1 MTLYQN
7 IQHLAKDINE
17 SNIFANTIKTL
28 TSRLVDK
35 NLSKKEL
42 NVHLSFIYFIH
53 LNKPQEIEQYLS
65 LCNKYHFNIF
75 ATNPI
80 TNS

>member
-7 IQHLAKDINE
+7 IQHLAKDING
-17 SNIFANTIKTL
+17 SNIFANTVKTL

-35 NLSKKEL
+35 SLSKDEL

-65 LCNKYHFNIF
+65 LCNKHHFSIF
-75 ATNPI
+75 ETTSIAN
-80 TNS
+80 

>member
-17 SNIFANTIKTL
+17 SNIFANTVKTL
-28 TSRLVDK
+28 ISRLVDK
-35 NLSKKEL
+35 TLSKDEL

-53 LNKPQEIEQYLS
+53 LNKPQEIEYYLN

-75 ATNPI
+75 E
-80 TNS
+80 TNSIAN

>member
-1 MTLYQN
+1 MTLSQN
-7 IQHLAKDINE
+7 IRHLAEDINK
-17 SNIFANTIKTL
+17 SNIFDDAIKTL

-53 LNKPQEIEQYLS
+53 LNKPQEIEHYLN
-65 LCNKYHFNIF
+65 LCNKHRFDIF
-75 ATNPI
+75 ETNPI

>member
-17 SNIFANTIKTL
+17 SNIFANTVKTL
-28 TSRLVDK
+28 ISRFVDRALTK
-35 NLSKKEL
+35 TEL

-53 LNKPQEIEQYLS
+53 LNKPQEIEQYLN

-75 ATNPI
+75 ETSSIAN
-80 TNS
+80 

>member
-1 MTLYQN
+1 MTLSQN

-17 SNIFANTIKTL
+17 ATIFDDVVKALANK
-28 TSRLVDK
+28 LVDK

-53 LNKPQEIEQYLS
+53 LNKPQEIDQYLS

-75 ATNPI
+75 KTSSIAN
-80 TNS
+80 